1 MKLNKK
7 TCFICLGIVLV
18 LVVIGIVVL
27 GVRKQ
32 ETPQNINSNINS
44 NNANSNNIKI
54 EGTKKVGDIEFSNIR
69 INLVGRNECEFLA
82 DVKNTSENFLDSTNV
97 RIIIIE
103 EDGEIDE
110 VFGGIVT
117 ELAGYEPNTFKMRV
131 LSDITDAVDVE
142 IKEINK

>member
-1 MKLNKK
+1 MKLNQK

-32 ETPQNINSNINS
+32 ETPQNINSNINI
-44 NNANSNNIKI
+44 NNEKSNNIKI

-69 INLVGRNECEFLA
+69 INLIGANESEFLA
-82 DVKNTSENFLDSTNV
+82 DVKNTSGNFINSTKV
-97 RIIIIE
+97 RIVVIE
-103 EDGEIDE
+103 EDGKIDE

-131 LSDITDAVDVE
+131 LSDITDAADVE
-142 IKEINK
+142 IKEIE